1 MSTSWLNNGA
11 EQLLATIEAG
21 PCVLVTLNLILGSAP
36 RESGSRMIVA
46 ADKVQGSIGG
56 GNLEFTA
63 INMAREMLGQS
74 AEARQAHQ
82 PFGLGPAL
90 NQCCGGAVTVHF
102 EVFPGPDSGSSSKW
116 GPTWGPER
124 GPVWLWRLTHGPQP
138 PVQVLATAID
148 RNQPLRI
155 LFRENE
161 STPGDA
167 PAAVRDMAAS
177 LLGAGPVH
185 EEAELKPIHVVEL
198 EGDTWWLER
207 IAPRLHPLAL
217 FGAGHVGVQV
227 ARLLE
232 RLPFNVTWLDGRP
245 DVFDGS
251 VVQGN
256 VLPQRLEDPAAAVA
270 GLAPGSVI
278 VVMTHSHDLDEDICF
293 EVLKRNEFAWL
304 GLIGSATK
312 RRRFEM
318 RLEKR
323 GIDPGQIKRLVCPIG
338 LAGIDGKQ
346 PATIA
351 LSLVAQLMLE
361 KPWISAS
368 N

>member
-1 MSTSWLNNGA
+1 MSNWA
-11 EQLLATIEAG
+11 EQLLATCESG

-46 ADKVQGSIGG
+46 VDKVEGSIGG

-63 INMAREMLGQS
+63 IRMARELL
-74 AEARQAHQ
+74 AESTTARQRHE
-82 PFGLGPAL
+82 PFGLGPEL

-102 EVFPGPDSGSSSKW
+102 EVFPGPDSKSNLKW

-124 GPVWLWRLTHGPQP
+124 GPAWLWRLTHGPQP

-148 RNQPLRI
+148 RDQPLRI

-167 PAAVRDMAAS
+167 PAEVCEMAKS
-177 LLGAGPVH
+177 LLGAEPLR
-185 EEAELKPIHVVEL
+185 EEESKPIHVVEL

-232 RLPFNVTWLDGRP
+232 RLPFKVTWLDGRP
-245 DVFDGS
+245 DVFSGS
-251 VVQGN
+251 AIHGN
-256 VLPQRLEDPAAAVA
+256 VLPQRFEDPAGAVV
-270 GLAPGSVI
+270 GLVPGSVI

-293 EVLKRNEFAWL
+293 EVLNRNDFAWL

-312 RRRFEM
+312 RRRFEQ

-323 GIDPGQIKRLVCPIG
+323 GIEPERIKRLVCPIG